1 LGKNK
6 TILLSFQRIP
16 WINPFLVKKECHG
29 GRNLPKKESTL
40 FSESPLEST
49 IFLFLPSLY
58 ESFPFRSFIPNFSMK
73 ILVIPGD
80 GIGQEVTTWGKK
92 VIEKIAQ
99 KHGHSVSFE
108 EGRMGHVAIE
118 ATGNPLPDETLEKAR
133 KSDAILF
140 GAIGHIKYD
149 NDPTAK
155 VRPEQGLLKIRKE
168 LGLYANLRPIKLFD
182 ELLGASSLK
191 PEILKGA
198 DILFFRELTGDVY
211 FGEKK
216 RSEDR
221 KTASDLMIYHQYEVE
236 RIAEKAYKAAQ
247 VRSKRLCSVDKAN
260 VLESSRLW
268 RETVQEV
275 AKRYPDVETEHMFID
290 NAAMQLI
297 KDPKRFDVV
306 LTANLF
312 GDILT
317 DEASQ
322 IAGSMGMLASASV
335 GDTIGFYEPIHGS
348 AHDIAGKGVANPLA
362 SILSVALMFEI
373 SFGLKKEANAIV
385 EAVAATLKE
394 GFRTRD
400 IADATTS
407 KENLL
412 GTESMGLKVLEKI

>member
-1 LGKNK
+1 MKKN
-6 TILLSFQRIP
+6 
-16 WINPFLVKKECHG
+16 
-29 GRNLPKKESTL
+29 
-40 FSESPLEST
+40 
-49 IFLFLPSLY
+49 
-58 ESFPFRSFIPNFSMK
+58 

-92 VIEKIAQ
+92 VLEAIGTKF
-99 KHGHSVSFE
+99 GHDFTFDE
-108 EGRMGHVAIE
+108 ALMGHVAIE

-133 KSDAILF
+133 KTDAILF

-149 NDPTAK
+149 NDPSAK

-182 ELLGASSLK
+182 ELLGASSIK

-221 KTASDLMIYHQYEVE
+221 NTASDLMVYSRYEVE
-236 RIAEKAYKAAQ
+236 RIAKMAFEAAQ

-268 RETVQEV
+268 REVVQEM
-275 AKRYPDVETEHMFID
+275 ALQYPDVTTEHMFID

-335 GDTIGFYEPIHGS
+335 GDSVGFYEPIHGS
-348 AHDIAGKGVANPLA
+348 GHDIAGKGIANPLA
-362 SILSVALMFEI
+362 SILSVALMLEI
-373 SFGLKKEANAIV
+373 SFKLTKEAEAIIA
-385 EAVAATLKE
+385 AVDQALKQ
-394 GFRTRD
+394 GFRTGD
-400 IADATTS
+400 IADATTP
-407 KENLL
+407 KDKIL
-412 GTESMGLKVLEKI
+412 GTQAMGEKIVALLS